1 MIKINEQKCL
11 NFLFETFYNA
21 YYVKLLREFNY
32 FEIMQLLTTNDT
44 HYIIIHRGYQDAHV
58 SLMRGDVCIGVL
70 TLDYVRMQ
78 GLLLKH
84 GLEKVLDFSE
94 VDTSVFFQPETVL
107 IEYESLDN
115 DTRIYYDNFYKN
127 ATRN

>member
-1 MIKINEQKCL
+1 
-11 NFLFETFYNA
+11 
-21 YYVKLLREFNY
+21 
-32 FEIMQLLTTNDT
+32 MQLLTTNDT
-44 HYIIIHRGYQDAHV
+44 HYIIIHRGVEDAHI

-70 TLDYVRMQ
+70 IVDYIRMQ

-94 VDTSVFFQPETVL
+94 IDTSVFFQPETVL

-115 DTRIYYDNFYKN
+115 DTRNYYNKFYENAIKN
-127 ATRN
+127 